1 MVRQAPRETRLG
13 FGPTPA
19 ELQAGLS
26 ARWHRRRSGNRF
38 CMPGRGAAT
47 LVIDRR
53 KWLDHFSAGTG
64 MPTMPTLTHA
74 CVRLLRP
81 VFGLVLLAP
90 VPILGDT
97 VFKSSGPDGTV
108 YSDTPSPGSREID
121 LPLPNVAEPS
131 AKPAAK
137 PAVKPEASPQPD
149 DAAPPQ
155 VAYQSLRITQPEDDG
170 SAGDNTANFEVRVAV
185 EPALRYQL
193 GHAFVV
199 TLNGRAVEQA
209 IHEYRDADS
218 ARVFRGQHSRERALS
233 PGGEDRGS

>member
-1 MVRQAPRETRLG
+1 
-13 FGPTPA
+13 
-19 ELQAGLS
+19 
-26 ARWHRRRSGNRF
+26 
-38 CMPGRGAAT
+38 
-47 LVIDRR
+47 
-53 KWLDHFSAGTG
+53 

-199 TLNGRAVEQA
+199 TLNGRAVDRRYTSTEML
-209 IHEYRDADS
+209 IPPEFFGDS
-218 ARVFRGQHSRERALS
+218 IRANERFRLEVRI
-233 PGGEDRGS
+233 EDRDGRVLREATPVDFVMRHAAARPDQPGRPLPSHPGRR